1 MNNSKLK
8 MYARIAQEFAGASTC
23 ARVQVGAVLLKNGR
37 IIASGWNGSPS
48 GKIHCKDWF
57 ANIDLTVPEENEKH
71 RIFSNDNE
79 LHAEQNIIGICARN
93 GISTDG
99 TVLVSTTS
107 PCSQCAKLLITAG
120 IKEVYYIEE
129 YDRDKNGIKLLQDN
143 NIKVKQV

>member
-1 MNNSKLK
+1 MNYTKLQ

-37 IIASGWNGSPS
+37 IIASGWNGTAS

-129 YDRDKNGIKLLQDN
+129 YDRDKNGIKLLLDN
-143 NIKVKQV
+143 NIKVKQI